1 MARFVPRA
9 LAASALLVP
18 SAAWAQYGQ
27 TDPYAPEPQQSG
39 LEAGGLTPPP
49 SVPEE
54 ESQTPESAETK
65 RDLEEAEDEDSGRGL
80 EFVWLNAEIGFEHL
94 DLQTFSADKLGIV
107 DSSQTGALFGAGL
120 GLRIVFITLGGRFRL
135 ANFSAYQIWT
145 LDAEAGL
152 RIPLGNLEP
161 YFMLGGGYTSLG
173 SFDAGN
179 LGGGLNTDNVDI
191 TGYNIR
197 FGGGLDYYVTP
208 VFSIGA
214 ALNGEVI
221 GLTRPGVD
229 LGSIQASGSATGTE
243 AEVAAA
249 DGSSL
254 GFGVTGT
261 LVLGLHF

>member
-1 MARFVPRA
+1 
-9 LAASALLVP
+9 
-18 SAAWAQYGQ
+18 
-27 TDPYAPEPQQSG
+27 
-39 LEAGGLTPPP
+39 
-49 SVPEE
+49 VPEE
-54 ESQTPESAETK
+54 EGQTAESAETE
-65 RDLEEAEDEDSGRGL
+65 RELEQAEDEDSGRGL

-94 DLQTFSADKLGIV
+94 DLQSFSADQLGIV
-107 DSSQTGALFGAGL
+107 DTSQTGLLFGAGL
-120 GLRIVFITLGGRFRL
+120 GVRVVFITLGGRFRL
-135 ANFSAYQIWT
+135 ANFSAYQLWT

-161 YFMLGGGYTSLG
+161 YFMLGGGYASLG
-173 SFDAGN
+173 SFDSGN
-179 LGGGLNTDNVDI
+179 LGAGLNTDNVSI

-197 FGGGLDYYVTP
+197 FGGGIDYYVTP

-214 ALNGEVI
+214 AVNGEII

-229 LGSIQASGSATGTE
+229 IGTIQAMGNGATAE
-243 AEVAAA
+243 AEAAAA